1 MGLIDLLLFLQ
12 SAAIL
17 LVFFMIA
24 WLRRD
29 RESPRGSL
37 PLVGKCVSRLHLWG
51 DLLTVTS
58 EPVRVVPCLM
68 RCREE
73 AQ

>member
-1 MGLIDLLLFLQ
+1 MALIDLLLFLQ
-12 SAAIL
+12 SAGIL
-17 LVFFMIA
+17 FVFFLIA

-29 RESPRGSL
+29 REYPRGSSV
-37 PLVGKCVSRLHLWG
+37 VGKSIARLHLWG